1 MPDAAPGGDSLY
13 TTNFEVD
20 TFTYFAFAMLTV
32 EHELMMYCIMTF
44 ESRSRRTSPR
54 TFLLWAGSLI

>member
-1 MPDAAPGGDSLY
+1 MRSHPKNDIYSCQMRLLGGDSLY

-32 EHELMMYCIMTF
+32 EHELMMYNDI
-44 ESRSRRTSPR
+44 
-54 TFLLWAGSLI
+54 

>member
-1 MPDAAPGGDSLY
+1 MRSHPKKLHLLMPDAAPGGDSLY

-32 EHELMMYCIMTF
+32 EHELMMYNDI
-44 ESRSRRTSPR
+44 
-54 TFLLWAGSLI
+54 

>member
-1 MPDAAPGGDSLY
+1 MPDAAPGGVSLY

-32 EHELMMYCIMTF
+32 EHELMMYNDIW
-44 ESRSRRTSPR
+44 EP
-54 TFLLWAGSLI
+54 